1 MKEPNTA
8 LKRPEESYEPA
19 FDYDINIK
27 CHLEDYL
34 VYSLPFDYDNASDE
48 RLVGLYV
55 NNHDEEA
62 FNHIVNRYSDII
74 MGFAMK
80 LIRNS
85 YDAEE
90 TKQEVFLILI
100 TKLHTFKGNSKFS
113 TWLYKVTLNTCYK
126 FLNESKKKANREIQ
140 LDIPEC
146 FGTQFPT
153 ASNWAKRPDEVILY
167 QEMMKVINNAAG
179 ELTRSN
185 KTIFHLKDIKGF
197 SNAEVG
203 EFTGLSISAV
213 KSRVLRNRLALRE
226 KISSYF

>member
-1 MKEPNTA
+1 MKESNAA

-55 NNHDEEA
+55 NNNDEEA
-62 FNHIVNRYSDII
+62 FNRIVNRYGDMI

-80 LIRNS
+80 LIRNT

-90 TKQEVFLILI
+90 IKQEVFLILA
-100 TKLHTFKGNSKFS
+100 TKLHTFKENSKFS
-113 TWLYKVTLNTCYK
+113 TWLYKLILNTCYK
-126 FLNESKKKANREIQ
+126 FLNESKKRTNKEIH

-146 FGTQFPT
+146 IETPLSSP
-153 ASNWAKRPDEVILY
+153 SNWAKIPDEVILY
-167 QEMMKVINNAAG
+167 KERMRAIKNAVN
-179 ELTRSN
+179 ELTHSN
-185 KTIFHLKDIKGF
+185 KTIFDLKDVKGF

-203 EFTGLSISAV
+203 ELMGLSISAV
-213 KSRVLRNRLALRE
+213 KSRVLRNRLSIKQKVA
-226 KISSYF
+226 SYF